1 MFPINTKEV
10 FCFKMAN
17 SKKEFNAEFKTS
29 FKKNESDFIYLN
41 IRISESFQKVLK
53 EVTINEKMTFNHYSA
68 DRYNSVEAG
77 DYGCAISLKRFK
89 VKGWAFSCL
98 SNSFRDYLFNEDL
111 IKKGGVILKF
121 SNCEH
126 LEYILNG
133 IRIELKNA
141 VEVIKKYSSLKM
153 SVKYSLEK

>member
-1 MFPINTKEV
+1 MFPINIKEV
-10 FCFKMAN
+10 FCFKMTN
-17 SKKEFNAEFKTS
+17 SKTEFKAEFKTS
-29 FKKNESDFIYLN
+29 FEKNESDFIYLN

-53 EVTINEKMTFNHYSA
+53 EVIINEKITFNHYFA
-68 DRYNSVEAG
+68 DRYNSAEVLQNE
-77 DYGCAISLKRFK
+77 LKRFK

-111 IKKGGVILKF
+111 IKKGEVILKF

>member
-1 MFPINTKEV
+1 MT
-10 FCFKMAN
+10 N
-17 SKKEFNAEFKTS
+17 SKTEFKAEFKTS

-53 EVTINEKMTFNHYSA
+53 EVTINEKVNFTHNLHNDYANTYSNDGARA
-68 DRYNSVEAG
+68 DFQRDKE
-77 DYGCAISLKRFK
+77 LTRFK
-89 VKGWAFSCL
+89 VKAWAFSCL

-111 IKKGGVILKF
+111 IKKGEVILKF

-126 LEYILNG
+126 LEHILNG